1 MSSSSLQK
9 IDLSWRLVFI
19 SGIRSI
25 LGFCVTGYDNFS
37 FTFWNHIRHV
47 PCFQN
52 SIGYFF
58 WFLKIQY
65 KIEHQLSN
73 FFKRVRLDFDENNV
87 MSVDE
92 LRKLSNCQSCLL
104 ILGSAIFQFNYYFS
118 EHVLW
123 FKTIFLI
130 FWFYLFC
137 FWDRVTPCSQAD
149 LKLLTLLQSQV
160 LRLQACSTTS
170 EPN

>member
-1 MSSSSLQK
+1 MFP
-9 IDLSWRLVFI
+9 VFKTLLAI
-19 SGIRSI
+19 
-25 LGFCVTGYDNFS
+25 
-37 FTFWNHIRHV
+37 
-47 PCFQN
+47 
-52 SIGYFF
+52 F

-92 LRKLSNCQSCLL
+92 LRKLSNCQCCLL
-104 ILGSAIFQFNYYFS
+104 ILGSAIFQFNYYIS

-149 LKLLTLLQSQV
+149 LKLWPFCSLRCWDCRHVALLLS
-160 LRLQACSTTS
+160 LINATS
-170 EPN
+170 ISVSVWLSAGAWAIYPWPYPKEECFLLPQWANSSSVKSGA